1 MYKSKS
7 QKGFTL
13 GELLIVVAIIGVLV
27 AVAIPVFGDAQKKAR
42 LAADH
47 AAIRD
52 AYALV
57 RIANNLREVEVYIDD
72 AGKITS
78 VTKTFQ
84 QIEADLGANFARG
97 YFLSENCDALV
108 SAGVTLPKYALKE
121 DGTED
126 PDACPTCEQWDDENL
141 PSQYTPPSEL
151 HRKGWPIS
159 VMYDIDT
166 HQFYL
171 GHTI

>member
-57 RIANNLREVEVYIDD
+57 RIANNLREVEYRWDD
-72 AGKITS
+72 AGTIKS
-78 VTKTFQ
+78 QVKTFQ
-84 QIEADLGANFARG
+84 ELDADLGVGGACI
-97 YFLSENCDALV
+97 YFLSEGCDSLV
-108 SAGVTLPKYALKE
+108 TGGMTLPKYVLKE

-141 PSQYTPPSEL
+141 PSQYTPPSKM
-151 HRKGWPIS
+151 HMKGWPIF
-159 VMYDIDT
+159 VIYDSGT
-166 HQFYL
+166 HQLHL
-171 GHTI
+171 GYTI